1 MTSFIN
7 KMTDDLDDHT
17 QEATVVLLNV
27 AMNGKF
33 NFERTPGEVTG
44 YICQWNEQKTKRRF
58 VNEIKI
64 KIKNLLK
71 EAIKETDNYQNEAG
85 VSVDD
90 MLIAGQ
96 TRRIEEYRGTD
107 VIDIFSATE
116 KGGRK
121 ERAITETLT
130 SSGLK
135 LKPTAEESLLKPASA
150 DGLPGERRTAQVL
163 DLKAKTYH
171 SRAKAVRSTDVFRAA
186 DGQEG

>member
-1 MTSFIN
+1 
-7 KMTDDLDDHT
+7 
-17 QEATVVLLNV
+17 
-27 AMNGKF
+27 
-33 NFERTPGEVTG
+33 
-44 YICQWNEQKTKRRF
+44 
-58 VNEIKI
+58 
-64 KIKNLLK
+64 
-71 EAIKETDNYQNEAG
+71 
-85 VSVDD
+85 

-107 VIDIFSATE
+107 VIDIFSARE

-171 SRAKAVRSTDVFRAA
+171 SRAKAVRSTVVLMTA
-186 DGQEG
+186 EG